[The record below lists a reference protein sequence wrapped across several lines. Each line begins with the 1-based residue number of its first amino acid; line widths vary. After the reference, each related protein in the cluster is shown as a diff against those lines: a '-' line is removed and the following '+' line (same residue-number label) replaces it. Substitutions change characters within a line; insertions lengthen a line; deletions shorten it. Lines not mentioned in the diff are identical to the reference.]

1 MNNYIQNIHPLLTNI
16 KNNPNHD
23 GINHLWEYCIRNK
36 IDIERTEINN
46 SENIVQNGFGINGA
60 VVQLFSI
67 FKNDKNFCIEERRKE
82 ICQICNNIREFD
94 PTFHSHLIIID
105 EGGLNL
111 NSIELNI
118 SYSLV
123 YDGLMPCDK
132 CNLGN
137 NFPTSRII
145 YEIISYPKFLFILFD
160 MRSYEQLKRKKE
172 LMKNLFIENL
182 RFTEKDLYKL
192 KGCITCPSYNHF
204 TLFINKLDIKNEINE
219 LEKNKNYYY
228 DDYEFNGNFQ
238 LCNTNDIYEILEQII
253 LPYL

>member
-1 MNNYIQNIHPLLTNI
+1 MNI
-16 KNNPNHD
+16 
-23 GINHLWEYCIRNK
+23 
-36 IDIERTEINN
+36 
-46 SENIVQNGFGINGA
+46 
-60 VVQLFSI
+60 
-67 FKNDKNFCIEERRKE
+67 
-82 ICQICNNIREFD
+82 
-94 PTFHSHLIIID
+94 
-105 EGGLNL
+105 
-111 NSIELNI
+111 IELTI

-123 YDGLMPCDK
+123 YNGLIPYDK
-132 CNLGN
+132 FNLGN

-219 LEKNKNYYY
+219 LEKTK
-228 DDYEFNGNFQ
+228 
-238 LCNTNDIYEILEQII
+238 LL
-253 LPYL
+253 L

>member
-1 MNNYIQNIHPLLTNI
+1 M
-16 KNNPNHD
+16 
-23 GINHLWEYCIRNK
+23 EYCIRNK

-46 SENIVQNGFGINGA
+46 SENIVQSGFGINGA

-123 YDGLMPCDK
+123 YDGLTPCDK

-160 MRSYEQLKRKKE
+160 MRSYEQLKRKKS
-172 LMKNLFIENL
+172 L
-182 RFTEKDLYKL
+182 
-192 KGCITCPSYNHF
+192 
-204 TLFINKLDIKNEINE
+204 
-219 LEKNKNYYY
+219 
-228 DDYEFNGNFQ
+228 
-238 LCNTNDIYEILEQII
+238 
-253 LPYL
+253 